1 MTKVLILGNNPLPFE
16 KTNYLSALGLRTWQL
31 TKPLLDDGHEVC
43 LVCLRV
49 PQAFA
54 VQELEPLIKKER
66 PFLYYSLDFT
76 TFTDPQIIHHIV
88 EEFDPDCLVATN
100 LLPCYQA
107 ARLKDKK
114 PFWADLH
121 GHAMAE
127 AQAKAA
133 VDKDDQFLYNYWN
146 QERHVI
152 DKGDVFSCVSTP
164 QLYAVIG
171 ELGARGRLNQY
182 TNGYNFVHVI
192 FEAIPETPLAYNR
205 AALRGTEVARD
216 DFVVLWSGGYNTWAD
231 VDTLFRALEGAMKTN
246 PKIKF
251 LSTGGEIKGQDEV
264 TYFHFLDLI
273 RNSSCSAN
281 FIMKG
286 WLPIEEARSYYLEA
300 DVGINIDQDIYEVR
314 LGSKMR
320 VMEWLWAGLPILST
334 RVCESI
340 QILEREGVCFTF
352 RPGDA
357 AGLQD
362 QIIWMA
368 NHREKVRQQGESG
381 REFACHN
388 LSYARTTEP
397 LRAWVNNPYLAP
409 DQGQR
414 IGFEKERDSHI
425 SHLEDVLR
433 DKDRL
438 IHNKDPEI
446 KQMKSVIGLRDKELE
461 ETRSRIRE
469 LEATLD
475 RYHRT
480 LPYRIYALLR
490 RVRARR
496 NP

>member
-16 KTNYLSALGLRTWQL
+16 KTNYLSALSMRTWQL

-54 VQELEPLIKKER
+54 DRELEPLIKKEK

-76 TFTDPQIIHHIV
+76 TFTDPKIMHQIR
-88 EEFDPDCLVATN
+88 EEFSPDCLVATN
-100 LLPCYQA
+100 LFPCYQA
-107 ARLKDKK
+107 ARLKGEK

-152 DKGDVFSCVSTP
+152 DKGDVFSCVSSP

-182 TNGYNFVHVI
+182 TNSYNFAYVI
-192 FEAIPETPLAYNR
+192 FEGFPEFDFTYQNR
-205 AALRGTEVARD
+205 SIRGREVAED
-216 DFVVLWSGGYNTWAD
+216 DFVILWSGGYNTWTD
-231 VDTLFRALEGAMKTN
+231 VDTLFQALEGAMKAN

-286 WLPIEEARSYYLEA
+286 WVPIEEARSYYFDA

-334 RVCESI
+334 RVCEII
-340 QILEREGVCFTF
+340 QILEQEGVCFTF

-362 QIIWMA
+362 QLIWMA
-368 NHREKVRQQGESG
+368 SHRDKVSQRGQLG
-381 REFACHN
+381 REFARRSF
-388 LSYARTTEP
+388 SYARTTEP
-397 LRAWVNNPYLAP
+397 LRIWVQNPHLAP
-409 DQGQR
+409 DHDQ
-414 IGFEKERDSHI
+414 IAGFEKEKDSHI
-425 SHLEDVLR
+425 SHLEDVLK

-438 IHNKDPEI
+438 IQEQQVYLEEI
-446 KQMKSVIGLRDKELE
+446 KSVIRLRDQELE
-461 ETRSRIRE
+461 ETRARIGE

-475 RYHRT
+475 KYHRT
-480 LPYRIYALLR
+480 LLYRIYALLR
-490 RVRARR
+490 RF
-496 NP
+496 

>member
-16 KTNYLSALGLRTWQL
+16 KTSYLSALGMRTWQL
-31 TKPLLDDGHEVC
+31 TKALLDDGHEVC

-54 VQELEPLIKKER
+54 DQRLEPLIKKEK

-76 TFTDPQIIHHIV
+76 TFTNPEIVPQIM
-88 EEFDPDCLVATN
+88 ENFNPDCLVATN
-100 LLPCYQA
+100 LFPCYQA
-107 ARLKDKK
+107 ARLKEEK

-152 DKGDVFSCVSTP
+152 DKGDVFSCVSGP

-182 TNGYNFVHVI
+182 TNGYNFAYVI
-192 FEAIPETPLAYNR
+192 FEGFPEFDFTHQNR
-205 AALRGTEVARD
+205 SIRGKEVAEE
-216 DFVVLWSGGYNTWAD
+216 DFVILWSGGYNTWTD
-231 VDTLFRALEGAMKTN
+231 VDTLFKALEGAMKAN

-251 LSTGGEIKGQDEV
+251 FSTGGEIKGQDEV
-264 TYFHFLDLI
+264 TYFHFLELI
-273 RNSSCSAN
+273 QNSSHSAN

-286 WLPIEEARSYYLEA
+286 WVPIEEARSYYFEA

-320 VMEWLWAGLPILST
+320 IMEWLWAGLPILST
-334 RVCESI
+334 SVCEII
-340 QILEREGVCFTF
+340 QILEREGACFTL
-352 RPGDA
+352 RPGDV

-362 QIIWMA
+362 QLIWMA
-368 NHREKVRQQGESG
+368 SHRDEVRQRGHLG
-381 REFACHN
+381 REFARHS
-388 LSYARTTEP
+388 LSYGRTTEP
-397 LRAWVNNPYLAP
+397 LRSWVQNPHLAP
-409 DQGQR
+409 DHGQ
-414 IGFEKERDSHI
+414 IAGFEEEKDSHI
-425 SHLEDVLR
+425 SHLEDILH
-433 DKDRL
+433 DKDRVIEEQQVYL
-438 IHNKDPEI
+438 EE
-446 KQMKSVIGLRDKELE
+446 MKSVIGLRDQELE
-461 ETRSRIRE
+461 ETRARIE
-469 LEATLD
+469 DLEATLD
-475 RYHRT
+475 KYHHT
-480 LPYRIYALLR
+480 LPYRIYGMLR
-490 RVRARR
+490 RVRARK

>member
-16 KTNYLSALGLRTWQL
+16 KTDYLSALGLRTWQL
-31 TKPLLDDGHEVC
+31 TKPLLDDGHELC

-54 VQELEPLIKKER
+54 DQELEPLIKKEK
-66 PFLYYSLDFT
+66 PFLYYSLDFA
-76 TFTDPQIIHHIV
+76 TFTDPKIMHQIR
-88 EEFDPDCLVATN
+88 EEFNPDCLVATN
-100 LLPCYQA
+100 LFPCYQA
-107 ARLKDKK
+107 ARLKGEK

-133 VDKDDQFLYNYWN
+133 VDKDDQYLYNYWN
-146 QERHVI
+146 QERQVI
-152 DKGDVFSCVSTP
+152 DKGDVFSCVSAP
-164 QLYAVIG
+164 QLCAVIG

-182 TNGYNFVHVI
+182 TNGYNFAYVI
-192 FEAIPETPLAYNR
+192 FNGFPELEFTYQNR
-205 AALRGTEVARD
+205 SIRGREVAED
-216 DFVVLWSGGYNTWAD
+216 DFVILWSGGYNTWTD
-231 VDTLFRALEGAMKTN
+231 VDTLFQALEGAMKAN

-286 WLPIEEARSYYLEA
+286 WLPIEEARSYYSDA

-334 RVCESI
+334 KVCEI
-340 QILEREGVCFTF
+340 IHILEQEGVCFTF

-357 AGLQD
+357 TGLQG
-362 QIIWMA
+362 QLIWMA
-368 NHREKVRQQGESG
+368 SHRDKVRQRGQLG
-381 REFACHN
+381 REFARHS

-397 LRAWVNNPYLAP
+397 LRDWVNDPYLAP
-409 DQGQR
+409 DHGQTA
-414 IGFEKERDSHI
+414 GFEKEKDSHI
-425 SHLEDVLR
+425 SHLEDVLK
-433 DKDRL
+433 DKDQVIREQEVYL
-438 IHNKDPEI
+438 EE
-446 KQMKSVIGLRDKELE
+446 MKSVIGLRDQELE
-461 ETRSRIRE
+461 EARSRIGE

-475 RYHRT
+475 KYYRT

-490 RVRARR
+490 RVRARK